1 MIAGDAGGRGHGDRR
16 GRTGGD
22 HGRRRA
28 EEFGD
33 PPPAFSCSSGIETNH
48 PAASAIART
57 TSGGINEPPT
67 TVTVPW
73 ALIKVLTPIR
83 E

>member
-1 MIAGDAGGRGHGDRR
+1 MQAAVATVIAEAAPAVTMAAGTPRSSAI
-16 GRTGGD
+16 
-22 HGRRRA
+22 RA
-28 EEFGD
+28 
-33 PPPAFSCSSGIETNH
+33 PAFSCSSGIETNH

-57 TSGGINEPPT
+57 TSGGISEPPT

-73 ALIKVLTPIR
+73 ALIRVLTPIR